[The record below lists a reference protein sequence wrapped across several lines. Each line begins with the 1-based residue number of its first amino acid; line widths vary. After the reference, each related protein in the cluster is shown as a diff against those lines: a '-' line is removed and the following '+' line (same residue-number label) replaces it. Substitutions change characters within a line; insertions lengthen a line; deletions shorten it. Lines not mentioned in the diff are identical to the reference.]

1 MAVNE
6 RMRHGCKLIQWMQ
19 LKRINSKIVSS
30 ACYNKFSCCCSVT
43 KSCLALCNPM
53 ECSTPDSPSST
64 ITRSLLKLMSI
75 ELVMLS
81 NLLILCCLLLLLPS
95 IFPSIRVFSN
105 ESALCIRWPKC
116 WIFSFSISLSDEY
129 SWLISLNFMVHRN
142 LLASTLKHRL
152 LGPTTTVSHSV
163 GLGTKYLHV

>member
-30 ACYNKFSCCCSVT
+30 ACYNKSLVVQSLSHVWLFAVPWSA
-43 KSCLALCNPM
+43 ALRAPL
-53 ECSTPDSPSST
+53 SST
-64 ITRSLLKLMSI
+64 ITRSWLKLTSI

-105 ESALCIRWPKC
+105 ESAFCIRWPKC
-116 WIFSFSISLSDEY
+116 WIFSFSISLSDDY
-129 SWLISLNFMVHRN
+129 SWLISLNFMVHQN
-142 LLASTLKHRL
+142 LLASTWKHRL

-163 GLGTKYLHV
+163 GLGTKYSHV

>member
-1 MAVNE
+1 MFRYLSNMSTFTQVVMGKQENPGDLS
-6 RMRHGCKLIQWMQ
+6 RCFI
-19 LKRINSKIVSS
+19 IVVQSLSHVWLFAIPWS
-30 ACYNKFSCCCSVT
+30 A
-43 KSCLALCNPM
+43 APQ
-53 ECSTPDSPSST
+53 TPLSST
-64 ITRSLLKLMSI
+64 VTRSLLKLMSI